1 MSKAIYGSLDLKNTY
16 SFVSLDLCD
25 DGFVCENCGKP
36 IKRVMTVQDNKGK
49 SFDLGV
55 DCGDALIEASLDLTG
70 LRELVQAKKE
80 LAQRVK
86 FKTFLNK
93 KHIKTTFEYDCYNLF
108 GSVDPDFARYR
119 IHSKMF
125 DTLSEKEKALI
136 LSKM

>member
-1 MSKAIYGSLDLKNTY
+1 MSKAIYGSLNLKNTY
-16 SFVSLDLCD
+16 SFVGLDLCG
-25 DGFVCENCGKP
+25 DGFVCDNCGKP

-55 DCGDALIEASLDLTG
+55 DCGEALIEASLSFQG
-70 LRELVQAKKE
+70 LRELIQAKKE

-86 FKTFLNK
+86 FNTFLNK
-93 KHIKTTFEYDCYNLF
+93 KHIKTTFEHDSYNLF

-125 DTLSEKEKALI
+125 DTLSEKEKALV
-136 LSKM
+136 LSKV